1 MSLKSLAITNP
12 PILNENEEMTSALKK
27 INERGIGRVLLIND
41 SNELTGIISTRDVLE
56 YFIKSYESSR
66 NFSEFLDIKLSN
78 LMSKNLIFIYEN
90 EDLMDA
96 LSLMV
101 IRNIGSLP
109 IVDRYKK
116 PIGIITERSLLI
128 LYTDLREEIKVS
140 LFSSRKVQTI
150 EKETSILDAT
160 KMMIK
165 RGFRRLPVIN
175 EENKIV
181 GIITAVDILKAIAKL
196 SSSDK
201 LDKILEM
208 KAKDLMKTQI
218 ETISFD
224 DYLNDA
230 ARKLLEKN
238 IGSLLIL
245 NEHGFVEGI
254 ITERD
259 LLFGLYHL
267 FIYKKYLK
275 QLSSKPT

>member
-1 MSLKSLAITNP
+1 MNLRRLAINNP
-12 PILNENEEMTSALKK
+12 PILNENEEMRLALKK
-27 INERGIGRVLLIND
+27 INEKGIGRILLINNN
-41 SNELTGIISTRDVLE
+41 NELTGIISTRDILE
-56 YFIKSYESSR
+56 HLAKSYESSG
-66 NFSEFLDIKLSN
+66 NFSAFLNTKLSN
-78 LMSKNLIFIYEN
+78 LMSKNLIFVYEN

-109 IVDRYKK
+109 IVNQYKR
-116 PIGIITERSLLI
+116 PIGIITERSLLF
-128 LYTDLREEIKVS
+128 LYNDLREEIKVS

-150 EKETSILDAT
+150 KKETLILDAI

-165 RGFRRLPVIN
+165 RGFRRLPVEN
-175 EENKIV
+175 EENKVI
-181 GIITAVDILKAIAKL
+181 GIITAVDIIKAIAKL

-201 LDKILEM
+201 LDRILEM

-218 ETISFD
+218 ETINFD
-224 DYLNDA
+224 DYLNTA

-245 NEHGFVEGI
+245 NEQGFVEGI

-267 FIYKKYLK
+267 LIYQKYLK
-275 QLSSKPT
+275 QLATKPT